1 MVDRRE
7 RFRGALLGLAC
18 GDALGAAVEGWSR
31 PDIAGAFGTLRD
43 FQAGP
48 IWAHGE
54 TTDDTAQAVDLAESL
69 LATAEFDPDDLMRRF
84 VAWLRTGGKGI
95 GITTHAALSAHI
107 GGAGARDAARVAHD
121 STGGL
126 SAGNGGLMRAA
137 PVALRHAA
145 DPAAIAD
152 VARRQTAVTHFDPL
166 AGHAAAAFCL
176 GLDALLADGGPRDA
190 HARAVEYARAAS
202 PELSERLAHAAEH
215 EPNPDGYGGFAPRTL
230 EAGLL
235 GAVARRPRRGRGRAG
250 GQPWQGQRHA
260 RRGRG
265 RACRRVAGRQRA
277 AIALARRPARPR
289 AARRIG
295 RPPPRH
301 VLSVS
306 VGRDAPVRR
315 RRSPRPA
322 WQFPIRPSP

>member
-31 PDIAGAFGTLRD
+31 PDIAAAFGTLRD
-43 FQAGP
+43 FQVGP

-84 VAWLRTGGKGI
+84 VAWLRTGGKSI

-107 GGAGARDAARVAHD
+107 GGVDARDAARVAHD

-145 DPAAIAD
+145 HPAAIAD

-176 GLDALLADGGPRDA
+176 GLDALLTDGGPRDA

-215 EPNPDGYGGFAPRTL
+215 DPDPNGYGGFAPRTL
-230 EAGLL
+230 EAAFWALL
-235 GAVARRPRRGRGRAG
+235 HADHAEDAVVLAVNLGGDNDTHGAVAGALAG
-250 GQPWQGQRHA
+250 AWQGGGALPSRWLDGLQDRA
-260 RRGRG
+260 RL
-265 RACRRVAGRQRA
+265 VE
-277 AIALARRPARPR
+277 LADRLLAT
-289 AARRIG
+289 
-295 RPPPRH
+295 
-301 VLSVS
+301 S
-306 VGRDAPVRR
+306 
-315 RRSPRPA
+315 
-322 WQFPIRPSP
+322 

>member
-18 GDALGAAVEGWSR
+18 GDALGAAVEGWPR
-31 PDIAGAFGTLRD
+31 PDIAAAFGTLRD

-69 LATAEFDPDDLMRRF
+69 LATADFDPDDLMRRF

-95 GITTHAALSAHI
+95 GITTHAALSAYI
-107 GGAGARDAARVAHD
+107 GGAGASDAARVAHD

-176 GLDALLADGGPRDA
+176 GLDALLADDGPRDA

-230 EAGLL
+230 EAAFWALL
-235 GAVARRPRRGRGRAG
+235 HADHAEDAVVRAVNLGGDNDTHGAVAGALAG
-250 GQPWQGQRHA
+250 AWQGASALPSRWLDGLQDRA
-260 RRGRG
+260 RL
-265 RACRRVAGRQRA
+265 VE
-277 AIALARRPARPR
+277 LADRLYAT
-289 AARRIG
+289 
-295 RPPPRH
+295 
-301 VLSVS
+301 S
-306 VGRDAPVRR
+306 
-315 RRSPRPA
+315 
-322 WQFPIRPSP
+322 

>member
-107 GGAGARDAARVAHD
+107 GGAGASDAARVAHD

-176 GLDALLADGGPRDA
+176 GLHALLADGGPRGA

-215 EPNPDGYGGFAPRTL
+215 EPDPDGYGGFAPRTL
-230 EAGLL
+230 EAAFWALL
-235 GAVARRPRRGRGRAG
+235 HADHAEDAVVRAVNLGGDNDTHGAVAGALAG
-250 GQPWQGQRHA
+250 AWQGGGALPSRWLDGLQDRA
-260 RRGRG
+260 RL
-265 RACRRVAGRQRA
+265 VE
-277 AIALARRPARPR
+277 LADRLYAT
-289 AARRIG
+289 
-295 RPPPRH
+295 
-301 VLSVS
+301 S
-306 VGRDAPVRR
+306 
-315 RRSPRPA
+315 
-322 WQFPIRPSP
+322 

>member
-18 GDALGAAVEGWSR
+18 GDALGAAVEGWPR
-31 PDIAGAFGTLRD
+31 PDIAAAFGTLRD
-43 FQAGP
+43 FQTGP

-95 GITTHAALSAHI
+95 GITTHAALSAYI
-107 GGAGARDAARVAHD
+107 GGAGASDAARVAHD

-152 VARRQTAVTHFDPL
+152 VACRQTAVTHFDPL

-190 HARAVEYARAAS
+190 HARAVECARAAS

-215 EPNPDGYGGFAPRTL
+215 EPNPNGYGGFAPRTL
-230 EAGLL
+230 EAAFWALL
-235 GAVARRPRRGRGRAG
+235 HADHAEDAVVRAVNLGGDNDTHGAVAGALAG
-250 GQPWQGQRHA
+250 AWQGGGALPSRWLDGLQDRA
-260 RRGRG
+260 RL
-265 RACRRVAGRQRA
+265 VE
-277 AIALARRPARPR
+277 LADRLLAT
-289 AARRIG
+289 
-295 RPPPRH
+295 
-301 VLSVS
+301 S
-306 VGRDAPVRR
+306 
-315 RRSPRPA
+315 
-322 WQFPIRPSP
+322 

>member
-18 GDALGAAVEGWSR
+18 GDALGAAVEGWPR

-230 EAGLL
+230 EAAFWALL
-235 GAVARRPRRGRGRAG
+235 HADHAEDAVVLAVNLGRDNDTHGAGAG
-250 GQPWQGQRHA
+250 ALAGAWQGASALPSRWLDGLQDRA
-260 RRGRG
+260 RL
-265 RACRRVAGRQRA
+265 VE
-277 AIALARRPARPR
+277 LADRLLAT
-289 AARRIG
+289 
-295 RPPPRH
+295 
-301 VLSVS
+301 S
-306 VGRDAPVRR
+306 
-315 RRSPRPA
+315 
-322 WQFPIRPSP
+322 

>member
-18 GDALGAAVEGWSR
+18 GDALGAAVEGWPR
-31 PDIAGAFGTLRD
+31 PDIAAAFGTLRD

-215 EPNPDGYGGFAPRTL
+215 EPDPDGYGGFAPRTL
-230 EAGLL
+230 EAAFWALL
-235 GAVARRPRRGRGRAG
+235 HADHAEDAVVLAVNLGGDNDTHGAVAGALAG
-250 GQPWQGQRHA
+250 AWQGGGALPSRWLDGLQDRA
-260 RRGRG
+260 RL
-265 RACRRVAGRQRA
+265 VE
-277 AIALARRPARPR
+277 LADRLYAT
-289 AARRIG
+289 
-295 RPPPRH
+295 
-301 VLSVS
+301 S
-306 VGRDAPVRR
+306 
-315 RRSPRPA
+315 
-322 WQFPIRPSP
+322 